1 MEIKKENKIISFI
14 LTLVLLF
21 CLLPSIIT
29 KDIFAEN
36 FSNCTVNV
44 IDDYQFTNKNNIT
57 PYSSSTKGVV
67 VSSSTTVYERINGE
81 SMMNFPTVPYY
92 SIGLNRDEGSIS
104 LLPSSS
110 YLKVRY
116 DTIGKYYD
124 KDIGAYVTIKNPVN
138 MTKLVLYSDF
148 WYGCYLLEYGSG
160 YGSADL
166 EFEFFYSDDPNTIIQ
181 LDENSYITASSIA
194 SWAPS
199 ATSMSYEGINFDTA
213 DHSTIW
219 IKKDG
224 LIVKENFYNKDLFY
238 CKEDINKSNKYV
250 DVKGDPTYMN
260 CGVMFHQD
268 SQTWKCTPVIIRTD
282 RGYGASW
289 SYFLAEQINFNK
301 PPAPQKTIKDSDNDG
316 IYYVGENITYEITQ
330 QINSLPEDGYGK
342 YNKLQFVDDLPA
354 EVDYVSATMTCST
367 GETITA
373 STGTLSY
380 NSQTHSVT
388 YTFSDSYLA
397 SLQYKGQTFKLT
409 INCKIN
415 EKASQA
421 ASFNNKAI
429 VLVNNE
435 RIESNTIGVTPK
447 YKITTEV
454 VNGTIDPNI
463 YNISAG
469 ETKTISYKPNAGYMI
484 QSVTVDGVAQSITS
498 FPDYYT
504 FSNISADHHIKVV
517 YEPIPN
523 KTITI
528 TKIWNDRNNEY
539 NTRPSSLKINV
550 LQNSSVF
557 SNVVMTSSN
566 AIATDS
572 NKWTITTTVP
582 ERDQYRNILTYTI
595 EEDTTNIN
603 LRYFYETP
611 IYDQS
616 KLTVTNV
623 AQFIP
628 TTSNEHP
635 EYKII
640 IHKDIVDKD
649 NNIADSED
657 FEQVALDINDT
668 YNFAI
673 TLKELNRIVTNTG
686 TSLVESYNG
695 YSGNIIN
702 GIVTNK
708 GDLIFNLGENGSG
721 KYEISENANQYFDFV
736 DIEKLN
742 DEFNT
747 SGASFS
753 KENGKYY
760 ITLSGIT
767 GQFEQISVKVTNQI
781 KPDRPYN
788 KTEDKENL
796 FKI

>member
-1 MEIKKENKIISFI
+1 MTLILLIGLFPSLLTSNIFAGNLIVANQNQFAPRPDLIVQSVWSNYSYTSSSDVTFWTEGSKIYCDNMSQNSWFTFQWEKVGKYQGRDVGCKLTFKNPRQIPGISTPMCVAVVDVNRFNQGYWYYNIEYVTTEYEFFYTDTHEIINVQNSYLTFASLNDGEYVISLNNSNGTVVPNSTIIKQ
-14 LTLVLLF
+14 TQNVYGT
-21 CLLPSIIT
+21 T
-29 KDIFAEN
+29 KDVFWGTTDN
-36 FSNCTVNV
+36 
-44 IDDYQFTNKNNIT
+44 QNIWEDELGGK
-57 PYSSSTKGVV
+57 YFEKSGV
-67 VSSSTTVYERINGE
+67 
-81 SMMNFPTVPYY
+81 
-92 SIGLNRDEGSIS
+92 SIS
-104 LLPSSS
+104 LSGTKSSFVVGESYRRYHDLAISGVWNAPSTYFVNLTQPVTPTKTVNNATAINANIGDTITYKISQKTHIMGEDTLQKYISFEFLDTLPS
-110 YLKVRY
+110 
-116 DTIGKYYD
+116 
-124 KDIGAYVTIKNPVN
+124 
-138 MTKLVLYSDF
+138 
-148 WYGCYLLEYGSG
+148 
-160 YGSADL
+160 
-166 EFEFFYSDDPNTIIQ
+166 Q
-181 LDENSYITASSIA
+181 
-194 SWAPS
+194 
-199 ATSMSYEGINFDTA
+199 
-213 DHSTIW
+213 
-219 IKKDG
+219 
-224 LIVKENFYNKDLFY
+224 
-238 CKEDINKSNKYV
+238 
-250 DVKGDPTYMN
+250 
-260 CGVMFHQD
+260 
-268 SQTWKCTPVIIRTD
+268 
-282 RGYGASW
+282 
-289 SYFLAEQINFNK
+289 
-301 PPAPQKTIKDSDNDG
+301 
-316 IYYVGENITYEITQ
+316 
-330 QINSLPEDGYGK
+330 
-342 YNKLQFVDDLPA
+342 
-354 EVDYVSATMTCST
+354 VDYVSCRMLNGSGTEVSA
-367 GETITA
+367 GTA
-373 STGTLSY
+373 SY
-380 NSQTHSVT
+380 NSQTRQLSYQFSSTYLQNTMAYNGET
-388 YTFSDSYLA
+388 YTLEITCRINSSA
-397 SLQYKGQTFKLT
+397 VGGQ
-409 INCKIN
+409 
-415 EKASQA
+415 
-421 ASFNNKAI
+421 SFNNTGTIKF
-429 VLVNNE
+429 NNMPVTT
-435 RIESNTIGVTPK
+435 NTVTVTPQ

-454 VNGTIDPNI
+454 INGTITPSIFNI
-463 YNISAG
+463 HGGSN
-469 ETKTISYKPNAGYMI
+469 ETISYSPNPGYMI

-616 KLTVTNV
+616 KLTVTNT

-695 YSGNIIN
+695 YSGKVFN

-708 GDLIFNLGENGSG
+708 GDLVFNLGDEGYG
-721 KYEISENANQYFDFV
+721 KYEISENLNQYFDFI

-767 GQFEQISVKVTNQI
+767 GEFEQISVKVTNQI